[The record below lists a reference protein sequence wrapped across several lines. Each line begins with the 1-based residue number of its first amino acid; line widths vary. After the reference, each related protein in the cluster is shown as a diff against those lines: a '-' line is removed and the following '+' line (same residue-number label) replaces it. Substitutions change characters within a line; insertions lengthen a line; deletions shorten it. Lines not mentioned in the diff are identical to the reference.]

1 MFFSRGY
8 SFHLYFLGNLS
19 MKIFANCILK
29 ARLDGEICLSESC
42 IRAIVS
48 RTDIPEN
55 QEYLQVIL
63 KFQAAHIWQ
72 KRPNANN
79 INCHLWDIVLEK
91 MKTDQSNHS
100 VIFID
105 QGKKDISCILSTTR
119 QKFSGQFAEDTASQ
133 QYALQRYQ
141 YFSC

>member
-1 MFFSRGY
+1 
-8 SFHLYFLGNLS
+8 

-63 KFQAAHIWQ
+63 KFQAAHI
-72 KRPNANN
+72 
-79 INCHLWDIVLEK
+79 
-91 MKTDQSNHS
+91 
-100 VIFID
+100 
-105 QGKKDISCILSTTR
+105 
-119 QKFSGQFAEDTASQ
+119 
-133 QYALQRYQ
+133 
-141 YFSC
+141 